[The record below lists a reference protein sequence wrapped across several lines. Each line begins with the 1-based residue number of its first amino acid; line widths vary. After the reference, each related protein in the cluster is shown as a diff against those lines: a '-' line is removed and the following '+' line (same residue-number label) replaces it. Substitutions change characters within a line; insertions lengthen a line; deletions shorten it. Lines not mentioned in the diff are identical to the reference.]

1 MTNYLQNL
9 RNPLFN
15 SDENNLFFNTSNN
28 ILSASNLDNT
38 IKMTGKNVYNS
49 TSLKLEIDGIQDL
62 GLYSSYN
69 SYRTLNNSNLF
80 HPKKNGKIILPK
92 INRLSTDMNKFNSS
106 IINNK
111 YWGVQQTKENEMY
124 TEGNKFKKPSRNEQ
138 LRELGSTIMN
148 SRKFKLPRD
157 RKVKLKYTING

>member
-9 RNPLFN
+9 KNPLFN

-80 HPKKNGKIILPK
+80 NPKKK
-92 INRLSTDMNKFNSS
+92 
-106 IINNK
+106 
-111 YWGVQQTKENEMY
+111 
-124 TEGNKFKKPSRNEQ
+124 
-138 LRELGSTIMN
+138 
-148 SRKFKLPRD
+148 RKNYFA
-157 RKVKLKYTING
+157 

>member
-1 MTNYLQNL
+1 
-9 RNPLFN
+9 
-15 SDENNLFFNTSNN
+15 
-28 ILSASNLDNT
+28 
-38 IKMTGKNVYNS
+38 
-49 TSLKLEIDGIQDL
+49 
-62 GLYSSYN
+62 
-69 SYRTLNNSNLF
+69 
-80 HPKKNGKIILPK
+80 
-92 INRLSTDMNKFNSS
+92 MNKFNSS